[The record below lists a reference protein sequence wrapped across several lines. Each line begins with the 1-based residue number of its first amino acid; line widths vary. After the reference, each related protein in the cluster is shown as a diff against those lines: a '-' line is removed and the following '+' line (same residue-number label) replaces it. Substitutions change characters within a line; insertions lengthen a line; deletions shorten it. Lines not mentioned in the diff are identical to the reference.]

1 MRYSC
6 RGNRYVSASLRRQSR
21 TKTEVRFTVLLFLR
35 PFGRGSPR
43 APIQK
48 EKPPC
53 WWFFFLAGVTGFE
66 PMMTESESV
75 ALPLGDTPK
84 RNLLTYHIKRLKK
97 LQAFLTEFKNFYKFL
112 YFRRRELCGGDIFGQ
127 FFIS

>member
-1 MRYSC
+1 M
-6 RGNRYVSASLRRQSR
+6 
-21 TKTEVRFTVLLFLR
+21 
-35 PFGRGSPR
+35 
-43 APIQK
+43 
-48 EKPPC
+48 
-53 WWFFFLAGVTGFE
+53 AGVTGFE

-112 YFRRRELCGGDIFGQ
+112 YFRRRKVRGGNMF
-127 FFIS
+127 

>member
-1 MRYSC
+1 MIAGVTGTSPLRYDGRAEPGPKSDIPFS
-6 RGNRYVSASLRRQSR
+6 N
-21 TKTEVRFTVLLFLR
+21 FFR

-43 APIQK
+43 APTQK
-48 EKPPC
+48 EKPPFR
-53 WWFFFLAGVTGFE
+53 WFFFLAGVTGFE

-97 LQAFLTEFKNFYKFL
+97 LQAFLTEFKNFYKFV
-112 YFRRRELCGGDIFGQ
+112 YFRRRELCGGNIF
-127 FFIS
+127 